1 MAYLIP
7 INLIPILMI
16 IFGALFINHAPKDIN
31 SIYGYRTPMSRK
43 NKDTWQFAHH
53 YCGGLWC
60 IFGIALLIISSGSA
74 IYLNS
79 INKTTFD
86 SFNPVFIIGEI
97 IVMLLTILLT
107 EIALRKNFDK
117 NGNLK

>member
-1 MAYLIP
+1 MSV
-7 INLIPILMI
+7 
-16 IFGALFINHAPKDIN
+16 LFINHAPKEIN
-31 SIYGYRTPMSRK
+31 SIYGYRTPMSK
-43 NKDTWQFAHH
+43 KK
-53 YCGGLWC
+53 
-60 IFGIALLIISSGSA
+60 I
-74 IYLNS
+74 S

-86 SFNPVFIIGEI
+86 SFNPVFIIAQI